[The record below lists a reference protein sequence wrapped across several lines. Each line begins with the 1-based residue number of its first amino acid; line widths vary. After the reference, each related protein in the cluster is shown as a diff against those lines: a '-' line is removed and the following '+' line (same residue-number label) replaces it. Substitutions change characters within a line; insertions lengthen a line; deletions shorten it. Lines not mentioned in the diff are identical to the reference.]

1 MENNVKLKMTLP
13 DIPDIELVAVEGLD
27 KMARHLGISDEKI
40 GEARILVTEAMI
52 NAIEHSGKEKM
63 EVDVEFTMTKE
74 KLVIFVR
81 DYGQG
86 FKPESVE
93 EPDILKKMGTENKRG
108 WGLKI
113 MKSMSD
119 DFLIES
125 NENGTKITLIKN
137 LV

>member
-40 GEARILVTEAMI
+40 GEARILVTEAII